1 MYETIVDYAKDYL
14 GPTEINILD
23 VLLIALGVIA
33 SLGGISVL
41 VGTYMIRKGRKGTG
55 KFIVGLGASMGLI
68 GLILLIATTVIGRE
82 GLTGTYQ
89 LLAGMATGAS
99 GLGVLQPFLVECG
112 SEPPLHLNRLYIIP
126 QDFSQLFRRELDHF

>member
-1 MYETIVDYAKDYL
+1 MLVIGGILLIYAGTTGSIGMFETIVDYAKNYL
-14 GPTEINILD
+14 GPTETNFLEM
-23 VLLIALGVIA
+23 LLIALGVIA

-55 KFIVGLGASMGLI
+55 KFIVGIGVGMGLI

-99 GLGVLQPFLVECG
+99 GLGVLLTIFGRMRV
-112 SEPPLHLNRLYIIP
+112 
-126 QDFSQLFRRELDHF
+126 